1 MRLMRQE
8 VFGDWAAPFEKIS
21 ERLGEKQALRRVK

>member
-1 MRLMRQE
+1 MKLVRQD
-8 VFGDWAAPFEKIS
+8 VFGDWTAPFNQIK

>member
-1 MRLMRQE
+1 
-8 VFGDWAAPFEKIS
+8 VFGDWTASFEKIK